1 MSIAR
6 WGSYLASHAQSTAKV
21 MLCGDET
28 IIRQVTHHS
37 LSCLMSLYIWRGLG
51 INEVEW
57 TWKQKL
63 ERYNIL
69 TFFRLNRDEL
79 VQLGALKDRNMLIS
93 ASAVP
98 YRGTVGEA
106 RKAIFWTTPA
116 GLQRGNHWQFRIL
129 SKWNLICTSG
139 VSYCE
144 NLLFYVFCISYYGQL
159 ARQATLPKSS
169 LSEWRTDHSV

>member
-21 MLCGDET
+21 MLCEDET

-69 TFFRLNRDEL
+69 TFFRLNRDDL
-79 VQLGALKDRNMLIS
+79 VPLGDLKDTNMLIS
-93 ASAVP
+93 PSAVP

-129 SKWNLICTSG
+129 DSQQMESNLYIRG
-139 VSYCE
+139 V
-144 NLLFYVFCISYYGQL
+144 LLWEFIILRVLYLVL
-159 ARQATLPKSS
+159 
-169 LSEWRTDHSV
+169 RTACVTGDPA

>member
-21 MLCGDET
+21 MLCEDET

-51 INEVEW
+51 INEIEW

-129 SKWNLICTSG
+129 DSQQMESNLYIRG
-139 VSYCE
+139 V
-144 NLLFYVFCISYYGQL
+144 LLWEFIILRVLYLVL
-159 ARQATLPKSS
+159 
-169 LSEWRTDHSV
+169 RTACVTGDPA